1 MKGTR
6 LLTDL
11 HLRDFVIVEEA
22 QLAIDAGMTALTGE
36 TGAGK
41 SIVVDALSM
50 IAGGRASADVVR
62 EGAERAEVAATF
74 AALPAAAIAWLEE
87 QSIAH
92 DGEVLARRV
101 VGADGR
107 SRAYLNGQPVPLQ
120 SMRQF
125 ADLLIDVHGQ
135 QEFQQL
141 TARDAQRSLLDE
153 HAAATEAAARVAALH
168 ADLRSVERDLDA
180 RRAAAANADARR
192 ERLRFE
198 LAELTDALNG
208 VPDVSALFA
217 ERKRIADRGRLAEA
231 ARAALALCY
240 DDEDGSAHDRVARA
254 QAALRPAS
262 ATDPDLHAVARLV
275 ESVAI
280 DLREAADTLRRYL
293 EALDVDPA
301 RIEETERRAAVLEG
315 LARKHRVRPEDL
327 PAHSTELAR
336 ELDAVENAA
345 TDLAQL
351 GERCAALA
359 ERYRRAAGELSA
371 ARRSAAADLAKR
383 ITALMQSLGMPGGRF
398 EIAVATDPA
407 SCAAHG
413 QDTIDFL
420 VAANPGQAAKPIA
433 RVASGGELSRIGL
446 AIQVAA
452 AARTRTACLVF
463 DEVDTGVGGAT
474 AEIVGRQLRS
484 LARTGQVLC
493 VTHLPQV
500 ASQAHAQWRVMKET
514 NGRIT
519 RAKIERLDDAGR
531 VEEIARM
538 LGGVQVSTQARAHAR
553 EMLERSAETGDQRP
567 PKRSRPAR

>member
-1 MKGTR
+1 M
-6 LLTDL
+6 LTDL

-50 IAGGRASADVVR
+50 IAGGRASGDVVR

-74 AALPAAAIAWLEE
+74 AALPPAALAWLEE

-107 SRAYLNGQPVPLQ
+107 SRAYLNGQAVPLQ

-141 TARDAQRSLLDE
+141 VARDAQRSLLDE
-153 HAAATEAAARVAALH
+153 HAAATAIAARAAALH
-168 ADLRSVERDLDA
+168 SSVRDGERELDA
-180 RRAAAANADARR
+180 RRTAAANADARR
-192 ERLRFE
+192 ELLRFE
-198 LAELTDALNG
+198 IAELRDALNG
-208 VPDVSALFA
+208 VTDIAALFVD
-217 ERKRIADRGRLAEA
+217 RKRIADRGRLAEA
-231 ARAALALCY
+231 ARAALASCY
-240 DDEDGSAHDRVARA
+240 DGEDGSAHDQVARA
-254 QAALRPAS
+254 QAALRSAT
-262 ATDPDLHAVARLV
+262 ATDPDLQAVARLL

-280 DLREAADTLRRYL
+280 ELRESADTLRRYL

-301 RIEETERRAAVLEG
+301 RIEEIERRAAALEG
-315 LARKHRVRPEDL
+315 LARKHRVRPEEL
-327 PAHSTELAR
+327 PARAAALAH
-336 ELDAVENAA
+336 ELDGVESAVS
-345 TDLAQL
+345 DLAQL
-351 GERCAALA
+351 EERCAALLTQ
-359 ERYRRAAGELSA
+359 YRATAAELSA
-371 ARRSAAADLAKR
+371 ARRAGAADLAKR

-398 EIAVATDPA
+398 EIAVVTDPQ

-413 QDTIDFL
+413 QDTVDFL
-420 VAANPGQAAKPIA
+420 VAANPGQSARPIA

-474 AEIVGRQLRS
+474 AEIVGRQLRA
-484 LARTGQVLC
+484 LAQSGQVLC

-500 ASQAHAQWRVMKET
+500 ASQAHAQWRVAKET
-514 NGRIT
+514 NGGST
-519 RAKIERLDDAGR
+519 RARIERLDEAGR

-538 LGGVQVSTQARAHAR
+538 LGGVDVSAQARAHAR
-553 EMLERSAETGDQRP
+553 EMLGRGADAAPTRP
-567 PKRSRPAR
+567 SKRSRPAR

>member
-1 MKGTR
+1 M
-6 LLTDL
+6 LTDL

-22 QLAIDAGMTALTGE
+22 QLAIDPGMTALTGE

-50 IAGGRASADVVR
+50 IAGGRASGDVVR

-74 AALPAAAIAWLEE
+74 AALPPAALAWLED

-141 TARDAQRSLLDE
+141 VSRDAQRSLLDE
-153 HAAATEAAARVAALH
+153 HAAATGILSRVAALH
-168 ADLRSVERDLDA
+168 ASLRDGERELEA
-180 RRAAAANADARR
+180 RRAVAANADARR
-192 ERLRFE
+192 DLLRFE
-198 LAELTDALNG
+198 IAELGDALNG
-208 VPDVSALFA
+208 VTDIAALFI
-217 ERKRIADRGRLAEA
+217 ERKRIADRGRLAQA
-231 ARAALALCY
+231 ARAALTLCH
-240 DDEDGSAHDRVARA
+240 DGEDGSAHDLLARA
-254 QAALRPAS
+254 LAALRPTT
-262 ATDPDLHAVARLV
+262 ATDPDLHAVAGQL

-280 DLREAADTLRRYL
+280 ELREAADTLRRYL

-301 RIEETERRAAVLEG
+301 SLEETERRAAVLED
-315 LARKHRVRPEDL
+315 LARKHRVRPEEL
-327 PAHSTELAR
+327 PARAGALAR
-336 ELDAVENAA
+336 ELDGLETSVA
-345 TDLAQL
+345 DLAQL
-351 GERCAALA
+351 EERCAA
-359 ERYRRAAGELSA
+359 RRAQYGQTAGELSA
-371 ARRSAAADLAKR
+371 ARRAAATDLAKR
-383 ITALMQSLGMPGGRF
+383 ITALMQPLGMPGGRF
-398 EIAVATDPA
+398 EIALVTDTG

-413 QDTIDFL
+413 QDAVDFL
-420 VAANPGQAAKPIA
+420 VAANPGQTAKPIA

-474 AEIVGRQLRS
+474 AEIVGRQLRA
-484 LARTGQVLC
+484 LAQTGQVLC

-500 ASQAHAQWRVMKET
+500 ASQAHAQWRVAKES
-514 NGRIT
+514 NGRST
-519 RAKIERLDDAGR
+519 RARIERLDEAGR

-538 LGGVQVSTQARAHAR
+538 LGGVEVSAQARAHAQ
-553 EMLERSAETGDQRP
+553 EMLGRGAEARTPRP
-567 PKRSRPAR
+567 SKRSRPAR

>member
-1 MKGTR
+1 M
-6 LLTDL
+6 LTDL
-11 HLRDFVIVEEA
+11 QLRDFVIVEEA
-22 QLAIDAGMTALTGE
+22 HLAIDAGMTALTGE

-50 IAGGRASADVVR
+50 IAGGRESGDVVR

-74 AALPAAAIAWLEE
+74 AALPPAALAWLED
-87 QSIAH
+87 QSITH

-107 SRAYLNGQPVPLQ
+107 SRAYLNGQAVPLQ

-141 TARDAQRSLLDE
+141 VSRDAQRALLDE
-153 HAAATEAAARVAALH
+153 HAAATEIAARVAALH
-168 ADLRSVERDLDA
+168 ASVRDCERELDG
-180 RRAAAANADARR
+180 RRAAAASADARR
-192 ERLRFE
+192 DLLRFE
-198 LAELTDALNG
+198 IDELTDALNG
-208 VPDVSALFA
+208 VPDVAALFV
-217 ERKRIADRGRLAEA
+217 ERKRIADRGRLADA
-231 ARAALALCY
+231 ARAALTLLY
-240 DDEDGSAHDRVARA
+240 DSDDGNANDLLARA

-262 ATDPDLHAVARLV
+262 ATDPDLDAVASLL
-275 ESVAI
+275 ESVSI
-280 DLREAADTLRRYL
+280 ELREAADTLRRYL

-301 RIEETERRAAVLEG
+301 SLEETERRAAALEG
-315 LARKHRVRPEDL
+315 LARKHRVRPEAL
-327 PAHSTELAR
+327 PAHATALAR
-336 ELDAVENAA
+336 ELDGLENAV

-351 GERCAALA
+351 EERRAALGA
-359 ERYRRAAGELSA
+359 QYRGAAGELSA
-371 ARRSAAADLAKR
+371 ARRAAATDLAKR

-398 EIAVATDPA
+398 EIALVTDTD

-413 QDTIDFL
+413 QDTVDFL
-420 VAANPGQAAKPIA
+420 VAANPGQSARPIG

-474 AEIVGRQLRS
+474 AEIVGRQLRA
-484 LARTGQVLC
+484 LAQTGQVLC

-500 ASQAHAQWRVMKET
+500 ASQAHAQWRVAKET
-514 NGRIT
+514 NGRST
-519 RAKIERLDDAGR
+519 RARIERLDEAGR

-538 LGGVQVSTQARAHAR
+538 LGGVEVSARARAHAR
-553 EMLERSAETGDQRP
+553 EMLGGGSEAANPRP
-567 PKRSRPAR
+567 SKRSRPAR